1 MKPSL
6 FIYLK
11 WNFINWG
18 SEKLRQK
25 KTSMINLILT
35 SLLNKP
41 FIKYFTDYILRLIEE
56 SL

>member
-25 KTSMINLILT
+25 TMINLILT

-41 FIKYFTDYILRLIEE
+41 SIKYFTDYILRLIEE